1 MHTSPL
7 AQNKQQSERFAVLTL
22 IDTLLAKYRK
32 GMLEWAAM
40 VSQVADKMAVLKKVH
55 EVKEDFMT
63 HFIEYFDGEK
73 DPRNL
78 MIVFSI
84 LNVPMVEWDVT
95 KNAAV
100 GHTYWGTKRRC

>member
-1 MHTSPL
+1 
-7 AQNKQQSERFAVLTL
+7 
-22 IDTLLAKYRK
+22 
-32 GMLEWAAM
+32 MLR
-40 VSQVADKMAVLKKVH
+40 KVH
-55 EVKEDFMT
+55 EAKEDFMPR
-63 HFIEYFDGEK
+63 FIEYFDGEK

-100 GHTYWGTKRRC
+100 WLTNQNT